1 MKRTLLV
8 AACSMSLSAQSEHF
22 VIIPEGEFRGI
33 DGRPFD
39 APAWILTPEH
49 GREMVAVLNQRSVDL
64 VIDYEHSTLIA
75 KEKGEPAPA
84 AGWLKP
90 NGFTYVEGVGLCSTQ
105 FEWTEKAQGFID
117 SGEYKYISPVFFY
130 DTTGTILGLHSVAL
144 TNTPNLDQLPEAK
157 LAAAAQEFL
166 TTSQDSEMNEDL
178 LERLRWMLN
187 LPISATAEDIMAELS
202 KLTDQIAERTGTTIA
217 ANAQNLFDAVSA
229 IDQIKLAANS
239 QSGEPDPSQYV
250 PMAVHKEAL
259 AQATTVTANAQAKE
273 IDGLITAACSDGRL
287 TGKATI
293 DWVKEKAKTNPDF
306 VKSYLDDLPKIAALS
321 QQQTQTVQ
329 IAANHQKQGQYTPE
343 DFEVAKQMGID
354 LGAGA

>member
-187 LPISATAEDIMAELS
+187 LPISATAEEIMAELS
-202 KLTDQIAERTGTTIA
+202 KLTDQIAEKTGTTIA

-239 QSGEPDPSQYV
+239 QAQPDPNKYV

-321 QQQTQTVQ
+321 QQQTQTLN
-329 IAANHQKQGQYTPE
+329 IAANHQKTPV
-343 DFEVAKQMGID
+343 EVDATQAAID
-354 LGAGA
+354 TQFGL

>member
-49 GREMVAVLNQRSVDL
+49 GREMVAVLNQRNVDL

-202 KLTDQIAERTGTTIA
+202 KLTDQIAEKTGTTIA

-239 QSGEPDPSQYV
+239 QAQPDPNKYV

-273 IDGLITAACSDGRL
+273 IDDLILAACSDGRL

-321 QQQTQTVQ
+321 QQQTQTLN
-329 IAANHQKQGQYTPE
+329 IAANHQKTPV
-343 DFEVAKQMGID
+343 EVDATQAAID
-354 LGAGA
+354 TQFGL

>member
-187 LPISATAEDIMAELS
+187 LPISATAEEIMAELS
-202 KLTDQIAERTGTTIA
+202 KLTDQIAEKTGTTIA

-239 QSGEPDPSQYV
+239 QAQPDPNKYV

-273 IDGLITAACSDGRL
+273 IDDLILAACSDGRL
-287 TGKATI
+287 TGKATV
-293 DWVKEKAKTNPDF
+293 DWVKDQAKTNPDF

-321 QQQTQTVQ
+321 QQQTQTLN
-329 IAANHQKQGQYTPE
+329 IAANHQKTPV
-343 DFEVAKQMGID
+343 EVDATQAAID
-354 LGAGA
+354 TQFGL

>member
-1 MKRTLLV
+1 M
-8 AACSMSLSAQSEHF
+8 
-22 VIIPEGEFRGI
+22 
-33 DGRPFD
+33 
-39 APAWILTPEH
+39 
-49 GREMVAVLNQRSVDL
+49 
-64 VIDYEHSTLIA
+64 
-75 KEKGEPAPA
+75 
-84 AGWLKP
+84 
-90 NGFTYVEGVGLCSTQ
+90 
-105 FEWTEKAQGFID
+105 
-117 SGEYKYISPVFFY
+117 
-130 DTTGTILGLHSVAL
+130 
-144 TNTPNLDQLPEAK
+144 PEAK

-202 KLTDQIAERTGTTIA
+202 KLTDQIAEKTGTTIA

-239 QSGEPDPSQYV
+239 QAQPDPNKYV

-343 DFEVAKQMGID
+343 DLEVAKQMGID

>member
-90 NGFTYVEGVGLCSTQ
+90 NGFTYVRGGLCSTQ

-187 LPISATAEDIMAELS
+187 LPISATAEEIMAELS
-202 KLTDQIAERTGTTIA
+202 KLTDQIAEKTGATIA

-239 QSGEPDPSQYV
+239 QAQPDPNKYV

-273 IDGLITAACSDGRL
+273 IDDLILAACSDGRL
-287 TGKATI
+287 TGKATV
-293 DWVKEKAKTNPDF
+293 DWVKGMATTNPDGA
-306 VKSYLDDLPKIAALS
+306 KAYIEGLPKIAALS
-321 QQQTQTVQ
+321 QQQTQTLN
-329 IAANHQKQGQYTPE
+329 IAANHQKIPV
-343 DFEVAKQMGID
+343 EVDATQATID
-354 LGAGA
+354 AQFGL

>member
-202 KLTDQIAERTGTTIA
+202 KLTDQIAEKTGTTIA

-239 QSGEPDPSQYV
+239 HAQPDPNKYV

-273 IDGLITAACSDGRL
+273 IDDLILAACSDGRL

-321 QQQTQTVQ
+321 QQQTQTLN
-329 IAANHQKQGQYTPE
+329 IAANHQKTPV
-343 DFEVAKQMGID
+343 EVDATQAAID
-354 LGAGA
+354 TQFGL

>member
-166 TTSQDSEMNEDL
+166 VV
-178 LERLRWMLN
+178 
-187 LPISATAEDIMAELS
+187 
-202 KLTDQIAERTGTTIA
+202 
-217 ANAQNLFDAVSA
+217 F
-229 IDQIKLAANS
+229 
-239 QSGEPDPSQYV
+239 
-250 PMAVHKEAL
+250 
-259 AQATTVTANAQAKE
+259 
-273 IDGLITAACSDGRL
+273 
-287 TGKATI
+287 
-293 DWVKEKAKTNPDF
+293 
-306 VKSYLDDLPKIAALS
+306 
-321 QQQTQTVQ
+321 
-329 IAANHQKQGQYTPE
+329 QK
-343 DFEVAKQMGID
+343 VC
-354 LGAGA
+354 

>member
-187 LPISATAEDIMAELS
+187 LPISATAEEIMAELS
-202 KLTDQIAERTGTTIA
+202 KLTDQIAEKTGTTIA

-239 QSGEPDPSQYV
+239 QAQPDPNKYV

-293 DWVKEKAKTNPDF
+293 DWVKGMATTNPDGA
-306 VKSYLDDLPKIAALS
+306 KAYIEGLPKIAALS
-321 QQQTQTVQ
+321 QQQTQTLN
-329 IAANHQKQGQYTPE
+329 IAANHQKTPV
-343 DFEVAKQMGID
+343 EVDATQAAID
-354 LGAGA
+354 TQFGL

>member
-49 GREMVAVLNQRSVDL
+49 GREMVAVLNQRNVDL

-130 DTTGTILGLHSVAL
+130 DTAGTILGLHSVAL

-166 TTSQDSEMNEDL
+166 TTSQDTGMEEL
-178 LERLRWMLN
+178 LKQIRYFLN
-187 LPISATAEDIMAELS
+187 LPLTVTADEAVTELHKLIAMLQS
-202 KLTDQIAERTGTTIA
+202 KTGIAIAENSQSIFDVIA
-217 ANAQNLFDAVSA
+217 NFETQ
-229 IDQIKLAANS
+229 LAANT
-239 QSGEPDPSQYV
+239 QAATPDPTLFV
-250 PMAVHKEAL
+250 PMAVHQEAL
-259 AQATTVTANAQAKE
+259 AQAATVAANSQAKE
-273 IDGLITAACSDGRL
+273 LDDLIVAACSDGRL

-293 DWVKEKAKTNPDF
+293 DWVKGMATTNPDGA
-306 VKSYLDDLPKIAALS
+306 KAYIKGLPKIAALS
-321 QQQTQTVQ
+321 QQQTQTLN
-329 IAANHQKQGQYTPE
+329 IAANHQKTPV
-343 DFEVAKQMGID
+343 EVDATQAAID
-354 LGAGA
+354 TQFGL

>member
-1 MKRTLLV
+1 MKLKTLI

-39 APAWILTPEH
+39 APAWILTPERGH
-49 GREMVAVLNQRSVDL
+49 EIVAVLNQQHIDM
-64 VIDYEHSTLIA
+64 VIDYEHATLKAI
-75 KEKGEPAPA
+75 ETGEPAPA
-84 AGWLKP
+84 AGWLKQ
-90 NGFTYVEGVGLCSTQ
+90 NGFVYVEGVGICSTQ
-105 FEWTEKAQGFID
+105 FEWTDKAKNFIA
-117 SGEYKYISPVFFY
+117 SGEYKYISPVLFY
-130 DTTGTILGLHSVAL
+130 NKTGAVIGLHSVAL
-144 TNTPNLDQLPEAK
+144 TNKPNLDQLPEAK
-157 LAAAAQEFL
+157 LAAAAQDFL
-166 TTSQDSEMNEDL
+166 STFQDSEMNEEL

-187 LPISATAEDIMAELS
+187 LPVSATADDIIAELN
-202 KLTDQIAERTGTTIA
+202 KLASQLTETTGTTVA

-239 QSGEPDPSQYV
+239 QAQPDPNKYV

-273 IDGLITAACSDGRL
+273 IDDLILAACSDGRL
-287 TGKATI
+287 TGKATV
-293 DWVKEKAKTNPDF
+293 DWVKDQAKTNPDF

-343 DFEVAKQMGID
+343 DLEVAKQMGID